1 MKRTASACAANASQT
16 QKQAW
21 EITSQARRPLET
33 QAPPPPEP
41 PSTIGNDGPDH
52 PNAPRQSDVEVA
64 PPPSARANRLE
75 RGLASIGGQSA
86 GLGREASAIQ
96 TQDLRRTS
104 TSRERSHYRALAS
117 DCLPKQQPHTIE
129 PPTLGGGCPNE
140 YARSRI
146 AAPPEC
152 RNQPIG
158 RIGNVGASF
167 FYSSDVGPSAASQN
181 ELEHRPLRAE
191 FTSKQ
196 RTSPKH
202 LHSKSPRMV
211 VL

>member
-1 MKRTASACAANASQT
+1 MRRTLRRHKSKLGRSP
-16 QKQAW
+16 
-21 EITSQARRPLET
+21 ARR
-33 QAPPPPEP
+33 
-41 PSTIGNDGPDH
+41 DGPSKH
-52 PNAPRQSDVEVA
+52 KPPRHQNPLPQWETTARTTPMHQGNPMSKSP

-196 RTSPKH
+196 RISPKH